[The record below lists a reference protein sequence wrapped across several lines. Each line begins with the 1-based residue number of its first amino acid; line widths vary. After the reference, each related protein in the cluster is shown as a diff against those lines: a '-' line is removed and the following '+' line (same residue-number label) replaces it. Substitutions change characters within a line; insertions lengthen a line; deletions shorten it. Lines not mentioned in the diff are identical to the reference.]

1 MRNRK
6 THLCSGYFI
15 TFQLD
20 YGAASL
26 VNKMLLF
33 HESWENMIFFLLQK
47 EGRKEKKLKTF
58 SIITVY
64 YFFNVRISSLSFIH
78 ITVN

>member
-33 HESWENMIFFLLQK
+33 HESWENIFFLLQK